1 MQDALAGKVVIS
13 MANAL
18 AMVGSEFQ
26 PLVPPRGS
34 VAASVQAKVEAHL
47 RCLGC
52 GRYVMLPRTELARR
66 IKRVLAAG
74 APTQPTTGDQT

>member
-1 MQDALAGKVVIS
+1 MQYDFHIGDELQLKKAHPC
-13 MANAL
+13 
-18 AMVGSEFQ
+18 GSDRWTVYR
-26 PLVPPRGS
+26 LG
-34 VAASVQAKVEAHL
+34 ADIGL

-66 IKRVLAAG
+66 LKRVLAAG